1 MSDKLQSEFS
11 QDLKDRA
18 HYLRYSVIEGL
29 ETHLLAL
36 ESKLLDHKL
45 NVRWAQD
52 EESLCNNI
60 IDLLPHPQ
68 YNRVCFDMSNVPTA
82 FKQNTDNVMNLV
94 SVESLAN
101 HDNEADVLVVDADF
115 AVVEN
120 GSLVFINK
128 PSKDC
133 FNLVGSLI
141 VVVNIDQLI
150 VSSSDLSLFL
160 KMKSNNGED
169 FPKDVKILNQAFEK
183 LIVDTFQSSNERG
196 YSTENVEISVILYE
210 NNVSGILEDYSLR
223 QSLYCINCGR
233 CYDVCPVAKLSSHLS
248 PIEVVK
254 NNCFDQ
260 FNHTQSIFQHTTLCG
275 NCAEVCPVGVPLIDM
290 LIYEMN
296 LVNGN
301 VNYSKSKKMYSIIS
315 KRSKLNK
322 FNGPFL
328 RYFFVK
334 KFFGKNKI
342 LQNYFLNQKDSFYN
356 VTRNTPDKEDDQF
369 EL

>member
-1 MSDKLQSEFS
+1 MSENLQSEFS
-11 QDLKDRA
+11 QDLRDRA

-36 ESKLLDHKL
+36 ETKLVDHKL

-60 IDLLPHPQ
+60 VELLPHQQ
-68 YNRVCFDMSNVPTA
+68 YNRVCFDLPYIPEA
-82 FKQNTDNVMNLV
+82 FKQVSDNVVNLV
-94 SVESLAN
+94 SVDSLAN
-101 HDNEADVLVVDADF
+101 HDIEADVLVVNADF
-115 AVVEN
+115 AVAEN

-128 PSKDC
+128 ASKDC
-133 FNLVGSLI
+133 FNLVSSLI

-160 KMKSNNGED
+160 KMKSNNGEE
-169 FPKDVKILNQAFEK
+169 FPKDVKIITQTFEK
-183 LIVDTFQSSNERG
+183 LIVDTFQSSQELG

-210 NNVSGILEDYSLR
+210 NNVSGILEDFSLR

-233 CYDVCPVAKLSSHLS
+233 CLEVCPVAKLSSHLS

-254 NNCFDQ
+254 QNCFDK
-260 FNHTQSIFQHTTLCG
+260 FNRTQSIFQQTTLCG
-275 NCAEVCPVGVPLIDM
+275 NCAQVCPVGVPITDM

-301 VNYSKSKKMYSIIS
+301 VSYNKSKKLYSIFS
-315 KRSKLNK
+315 KRGKLNK
-322 FNGPFL
+322 FNGPFF

-334 KFFGKNKI
+334 KFFGKNKM